1 MTLKCVK
8 DGTMVKKISSI
19 LMIIC
24 FVVCT
29 SVLYAEDTDKRGLN
43 WQKIDSTH
51 SELSFLKGN
60 YRAVII
66 GNDQYLDE
74 VGVWNPLKTATRDAE
89 AVSELLREMYG
100 FEDITLLK
108 DATRKEILVALNDL
122 AKRVEPNDSVMIYY
136 AGHGHLNEETKRGY
150 WIPVDARGEDYTT
163 YIRNSTIRDEINI
176 IAEKTKHTL
185 LISDSCFSGSLLRG
199 GNRAAKKSEK
209 TSPYYAKV
217 SNKKSVQILA
227 AGGVE
232 FVDDNY
238 RGSGHSP
245 FTYFLLN
252 ELRNNV
258 DALLTMTELS
268 NNVVK
273 AVANNVDQTPE
284 SGILQGAGDELGE
297 FIFARINLK
306 DNSVE
311 IFASKTDR
319 KTNEVTIINTTQT
332 TPEVEPH
339 EIFIP
344 LPRF

>member
-1 MTLKCVK
+1 MGYK
-8 DGTMVKKISSI
+8 SFFF
-19 LMIIC
+19 
-24 FVVCT
+24 FVFLT
-29 SVLYAEDTDKRGLN
+29 ALFTFNVLADETVKRGLN
-43 WQKIDSTH
+43 WQGTSTANT
-51 SELSFLKGN
+51 ELPFLKGN
-60 YRAVII
+60 YHALII
-66 GNDQYLDE
+66 GNDQYMDE
-74 VGVWNPLKTATRDAE
+74 LGVWNPLKTATKDAE
-89 AVSELLREMYG
+89 AVAKILEEEYG
-100 FEDITLLK
+100 FENITLLK
-108 DATRKEILVALNDL
+108 DATRKEILVSLNEL
-122 AKRVEPNDSVMIYY
+122 AKRVEPNDNVLVYY
-136 AGHGHLNEETKRGY
+136 AGHGHLNEENKRGY
-150 WIPVDARGEDYTT
+150 WVPVDAKGEDYTT

-199 GNRAAKKSEK
+199 GNRAAKKTEK

-232 FVDDNY
+232 YVDDNY

-297 FIFARINLK
+297 FIFARISLK

-311 IFASKTDR
+311 LFASKTDL
-319 KTNEVTIINTTQT
+319 KTKDVTIINTIQA
-332 TPEVEPH
+332 TPEAESH

>member
-1 MTLKCVK
+1 MNFNLLVILSLLCSTFF
-8 DGTMVKKISSI
+8 IS
-19 LMIIC
+19 
-24 FVVCT
+24 V
-29 SVLYAEDTDKRGLN
+29 YADETEKRGLN
-43 WQKIDSTH
+43 WQSANTENI
-51 SELSFLKGN
+51 ELPFLKGK
-60 YRAVII
+60 YHALVI
-66 GNDQYLDE
+66 GNDQYMDE
-74 VGVWNPLKTATRDAE
+74 TGLWNPLNTATKDAE
-89 AVSELLREMYG
+89 AVAQILEELYG
-100 FEDITLLK
+100 FENITLLK
-108 DATRKEILVALNDL
+108 DATRKEILVSLTDL
-122 AKRVEPNDSVMIYY
+122 ARRVEPNDNVLIYY
-136 AGHGHLNEETKRGY
+136 AGHGHLNEENKRGY
-150 WIPVDARGEDYTT
+150 WIPVDAEGEDYTT

-176 IAEKTKHTL
+176 IADKTKHTL

-199 GNRAAKKSEK
+199 GNRAAKKTEK

-332 TPEVEPH
+332 TPETEAH
-339 EIFIP
+339 EIFTP